1 MGKKKIVGVC
11 GGDPRT
17 DYIKLS
23 LEKKGY
29 EICDGFSD
37 PLFYQKAEQ
46 CDAVLLPAPLT
57 ADGESFF
64 APCFEK
70 KFAIKDFLR
79 QIPKDTPLFCGR
91 AKRQDIEK
99 IRMDGHNIYNCYAD
113 EAFLIENG
121 ILTAEGAIQLAISHT
136 KESLWNSKILV
147 LGYGRVAKPLCKR
160 LGVLCRERVK
170 VYARRSEQRAEIMRD
185 GLSETADFKGDFD
198 NFNIV
203 FNTIPS
209 MICDENLLKK
219 ANKNCLIIDL
229 ASSPGGVDFEAA
241 KRLGV
246 GAVSALSLPSKTSPA
261 AAAELFV
268 NTCLSRLSEVS
279 VNAVS

>member
-1 MGKKKIVGVC
+1 
-11 GGDPRT
+11 
-17 DYIKLS
+17 
-23 LEKKGY
+23 
-29 EICDGFSD
+29 
-37 PLFYQKAEQ
+37 
-46 CDAVLLPAPLT
+46 
-57 ADGESFF
+57 
-64 APCFEK
+64 
-70 KFAIKDFLR
+70 
-79 QIPKDTPLFCGR
+79 
-91 AKRQDIEK
+91 
-99 IRMDGHNIYNCYAD
+99 
-113 EAFLIENG
+113 
-121 ILTAEGAIQLAISHT
+121 
-136 KESLWNSKILV
+136 
-147 LGYGRVAKPLCKR
+147 
-160 LGVLCRERVK
+160 
-170 VYARRSEQRAEIMRD
+170 MRD

-246 GAVSALSLPSKTSPA
+246 GAVSALSLPSKTSPG

-268 NTCLSRLSEVS
+268 NTCLSRLSEVN